1 MLFDFQ
7 TVTASEALEF
17 LSATVV
23 PRPIAMVTT
32 LSVNGTPNAALP
44 IASSIL

>member
-1 MLFDFQ
+1 MLFDCQ
-7 TVTASEALEF
+7 PVTASEAFEF
-17 LSATVV
+17 LTATVV
-23 PRPIAMVTT
+23 SRPIAMVTT